1 MPPDR
6 TSPALLPTFATR
18 RAERLE
24 REQQD
29 GIPAR
34 RMLGLPVGEDPDR
47 NNFTITSTSD
57 DGGCQA

>member
-1 MPPDR
+1 MPSDR

-24 REQQD
+24 REQRE
-29 GIPAR
+29 GTPAR
-34 RMLGLPVGEDPDR
+34 RSLGLPVGEDPNR

-57 DGGCQA
+57 ADGCPV